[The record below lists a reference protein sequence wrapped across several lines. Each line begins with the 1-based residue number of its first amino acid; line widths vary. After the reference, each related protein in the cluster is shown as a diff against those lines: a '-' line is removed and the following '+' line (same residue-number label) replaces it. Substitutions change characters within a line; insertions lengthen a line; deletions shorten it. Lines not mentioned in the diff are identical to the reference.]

1 MKEST
6 KLKRKLKQN
15 QDLATKA
22 LKDKPEWKAAKGYKY
37 LEDCKP
43 GTQITTSTSEAI
55 LINIGTGSCTVIVTE
70 WFGHPENTTAHI
82 GKRQWALKT
91 EVKEV
96 S

>member
-1 MKEST
+1 MKKST
-6 KLKRKLKQN
+6 KLKRRLKQS

-70 WFGHPENTTAHI
+70 WCGHPKDAASHT
-82 GKRQWALKT
+82 GKKQWALQT
-91 EVKEV
+91 EVKEIL
-96 S
+96 